1 MAITSP
7 AQAGRAPGT
16 GRMGVY
22 LHVPWCRQLCP
33 YCDFPVAVVGR
44 AAIPHQRYLDAVLAE
59 LAERAH
65 EVAGRRLVS
74 IYFGGGT
81 PSLWEPACLAT
92 AVRAVADAL
101 GGGPGTALDDLE
113 ITLEAN
119 PQDCVPERLATW
131 RAAGINRLSIGV
143 QSLEPG
149 VLATLG
155 RTDLGDGLA
164 ALAAA
169 RAAGFERVS
178 ADLIF
183 GVPGDVPGGVPA
195 LASALDRSV
204 AALAEVGAGH
214 LSVYELTIEER
225 TAFGKAVRA
234 GRMRPL
240 DEDTLAALYEA
251 VHRTLGSHG
260 YEHYEISSHA
270 RPGHRAVHNSLYW
283 NGGEYLGLGSGAASF
298 VLLPGGAGV
307 RSVNQ
312 RSVHA
317 YLRSRGAERV
327 TTRDHLDPAAVACDR
342 VWLAM
347 RTIDGVPA
355 GALAG
360 APDFVAWLLDERLA
374 SVQDGRIRP
383 TLRGFAY
390 ADRIASRVFAHGVTL
405 ESLPAL
411 DISAAP

>member
-81 PSLWEPACLAT
+81 PSLWEPACLAA

-101 GGGPGTALDDLE
+101 GPGAALDDLE

-119 PQDCVPERLATW
+119 PQDCAPERLATW

-155 RTDLGDGLA
+155 RTGLGDGLA

-169 RAAGFERVS
+169 RGAGRAFSRAS
-178 ADLIF
+178 QPST
-183 GVPGDVPGGVPA
+183 GSPGGIMA
-195 LASALDRSV
+195 
-204 AALAEVGAGH
+204 
-214 LSVYELTIEER
+214 
-225 TAFGKAVRA
+225 RA
-234 GRMRPL
+234 
-240 DEDTLAALYEA
+240 
-251 VHRTLGSHG
+251 
-260 YEHYEISSHA
+260 
-270 RPGHRAVHNSLYW
+270 N
-283 NGGEYLGLGSGAASF
+283 
-298 VLLPGGAGV
+298 
-307 RSVNQ
+307 
-312 RSVHA
+312 
-317 YLRSRGAERV
+317 
-327 TTRDHLDPAAVACDR
+327 
-342 VWLAM
+342 
-347 RTIDGVPA
+347 
-355 GALAG
+355 
-360 APDFVAWLLDERLA
+360 
-374 SVQDGRIRP
+374 
-383 TLRGFAY
+383 
-390 ADRIASRVFAHGVTL
+390 
-405 ESLPAL
+405 
-411 DISAAP
+411 